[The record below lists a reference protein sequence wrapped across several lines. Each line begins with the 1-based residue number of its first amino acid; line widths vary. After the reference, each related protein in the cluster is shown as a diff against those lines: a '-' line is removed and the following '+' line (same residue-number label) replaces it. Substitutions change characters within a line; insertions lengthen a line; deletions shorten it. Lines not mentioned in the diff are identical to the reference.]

1 MNISMK
7 VLATTASLGEIN
19 DQGGFRFP
27 YLVHARMDP
36 AGLPAQLLA
45 HPRRDAVGF
54 QHLKH
59 PPAEV
64 LLQQLSAQRGLIEG
78 QSNGAIGIGEQ
89 QGADARTRTIRV
101 FADAH
106 HPADADTIAAGTGG
120 TQDHIRSEGFG
131 QV

>member
-36 AGLPAQLLA
+36 TGLPAQLLA

-59 PPAEV
+59 PPAKV
-64 LLQQLSAQRGLIEG
+64 LLQQLIAHRGLVEC
-78 QSNGAIGIGEQ
+78 QSNGAMGIGEQ
-89 QGADARTRTIRV
+89 QGADPRTRTIGV
-101 FADAH
+101 FTYAH
-106 HPADADTIAAGTGG
+106 DPADADTIAAGTGG